1 LQAVLVATKEN
12 LAHRFACFAHTRNAD
27 IRATKC
33 NKVQETIFFFSEDF
47 AVSFND
53 AQLPVF
59 TNWTT
64 KDLTYYK
71 SLLGQ
76 LATEYVNVFYV

>member
-1 LQAVLVATKEN
+1 MRTFVL
-12 LAHRFACFAHTRNAD
+12 
-27 IRATKC
+27 ATKC

-59 TNWTT
+59 TDWTT
-64 KDLTYYK
+64 KDLTNYE

-76 LATEYVNVFYV
+76 LGTEYVNMFYT